1 LRREE
6 KKLAIKLAKK
16 DAKRKKRDGMN
27 VEEDGFED
35 VEEEMN

>member
-6 KKLAIKLAKK
+6 KKLQIKLAKK

-27 VEEDGFED
+27 L
-35 VEEEMN
+35 EEEGEENVDEEM